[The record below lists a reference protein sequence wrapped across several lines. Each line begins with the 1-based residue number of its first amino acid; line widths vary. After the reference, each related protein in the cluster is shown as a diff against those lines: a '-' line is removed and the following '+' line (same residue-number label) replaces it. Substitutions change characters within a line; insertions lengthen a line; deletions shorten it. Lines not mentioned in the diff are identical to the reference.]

1 MSEYTIDEEA
11 KTVTIPFDMSST
23 QRSASGKTIV
33 LATSNGFQW
42 TEVNGVKV
50 GISFN
55 IVKKK

>member
-1 MSEYTIDEEA
+1 MSEFDINKTEN
-11 KTVTIPFDMSST
+11 TVTIPFDINST
-23 QRSASGKTIV
+23 RSSASGKTIV

-42 TEVNGVKV
+42 VEINGEKV